1 MKLPKPKPLTG
12 KEITSRFKSQLASGI
27 TTAEISDLLQ
37 AMGWMQ
43 GMLSIRVAASGI
55 PTADVL
61 AIGARARDQF
71 DKGQSDMQ
79 DALLRSKRSGQ

>member
-1 MKLPKPKPLTG
+1 MKIKLKPLTG
-12 KEITSRFKSQLASGI
+12 KEITSRFLSQLVSGI

-37 AMGWMQ
+37 ALGWMQ

-61 AIGARARDQF
+61 AIGSRARDQF
-71 DKGQSDMQ
+71 ERGQSDMQ
-79 DALLRSKRSGQ
+79 DALLRGKKNGH

>member
-27 TTAEISDLLQ
+27 TTAEINDLLQ
-37 AMGWMQ
+37 ALGWMQ
-43 GMLSIRVAASGI
+43 GMLSVRVGASGI

-61 AIGARARDQF
+61 ALGMKAREQF
-71 DKGQSDMQ
+71 ERGQVDMES
-79 DALLRSKRSGQ
+79 ALLRSKNGH